1 MHFNHTVHSKHASY
15 QIRRLQIQD
24 SHNDMIRKAI
34 NHILSH
40 LLPIEVKNPIIIT
53 LLLVKLA
60 GITEELL
67 RLVRLGLLHLL
78 GSWWL

>member
-34 NHILSH
+34 NQIVSH
-40 LLPIEVKNPIIIT
+40 VSHVLPIEQKLTNQKSYHNYSATRKIT
-53 LLLVKLA
+53 WA
-60 GITEELL
+60 HRRTA
-67 RLVRLGLLHLL
+67 
-78 GSWWL
+78 